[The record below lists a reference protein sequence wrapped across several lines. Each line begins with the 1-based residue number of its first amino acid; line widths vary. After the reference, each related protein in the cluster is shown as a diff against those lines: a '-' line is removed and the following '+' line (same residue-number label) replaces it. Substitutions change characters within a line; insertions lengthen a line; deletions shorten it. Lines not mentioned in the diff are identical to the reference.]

1 MAREPR
7 LSWSYR
13 LPRPDDTEKRT
24 VLIVDDDDRLR
35 TSLVRAFKMRGWDP
49 MAAAGKEEAIRLA
62 EESSPD
68 LVTVDLRMAGEN
80 GLSVVRELR
89 ALDATIFI
97 LVLTGYGSIATAM
110 DAVRLGADHY
120 MSKPADA
127 DQILAAFEASGNA
140 RLVEKDDIPV
150 PSLARVEWEHIQR
163 VLADLNG
170 NISQTA
176 KKLGLHRRSL
186 QRKLSK
192 FPPSI

>member
-1 MAREPR
+1 M
-7 LSWSYR
+7 
-13 LPRPDDTEKRT
+13 PRPNEIEKRT

-35 TSLVRAFKMRGWDP
+35 TALVRAFTVRGWEAL
-49 MAAAGKEEAIRLA
+49 AASDKDEAIRLA

-68 LVTVDLRMAGEN
+68 LVTVDLRMPGEN

-89 ALDATIFI
+89 ALDSTTFI
-97 LVLTGYGSIATAM
+97 LILTGYGSIATAM

-127 DQILAAFEASGNA
+127 DQILAAFESAGKDQSLG
-140 RLVEKDDIPV
+140 VEDIPV

-163 VLADLNG
+163 VLSDFNG
-170 NISQTA
+170 NISQAA

-192 FPPSI
+192 FPPRT